1 MRALILAVFILLVSR
16 AAAAQG
22 EPATYYRGEQLY
34 EHCTSQDMIAQGTC
48 YGYVLAVADAA
59 IMELTG
65 ARWRACISERRS
77 RHVR

>member
-1 MRALILAVFILLVSR
+1 MHGAVSNVVPFLPL
-16 AAAAQG
+16 
-22 EPATYYRGEQLY
+22 T
-34 EHCTSQDMIAQGTC
+34 AQGTC

>member
-34 EHCTSQDMIAQGTC
+34 EHCTSQDMIAQGAC